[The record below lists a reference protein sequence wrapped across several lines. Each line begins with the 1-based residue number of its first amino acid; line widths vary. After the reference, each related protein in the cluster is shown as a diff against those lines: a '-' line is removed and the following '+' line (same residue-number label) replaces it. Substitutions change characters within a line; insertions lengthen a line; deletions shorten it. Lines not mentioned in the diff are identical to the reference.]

1 MKLSSIFLET
11 FVDVSMARYK
21 SRFLLI
27 VFMGFLLLT
36 IASCGTSK
44 KTGRNV
50 DYHILARAAIKL
62 DFDIDEDDDW
72 PLMIEASTWIGTPYK
87 YGGED
92 RYGIDCSGL
101 TRTIYRQVYKT
112 ELHRNSY
119 EQYKKDVKKVSKNN
133 LVSGDLVF
141 FSAGKKGKVSH
152 VGIYLKDGKFIHA
165 SSSRGVVV
173 SDLNQN
179 FYKNNFISGGK
190 VK

>member
-1 MKLSSIFLET
+1 MKLSSIFLGI
-11 FVDVSMARYK
+11 FVDVDMVRFK

-44 KTGRNV
+44 KAGRNV
-50 DYHILARAAIKL
+50 DYHVLARAAIKL

-141 FSAGKKGKVSH
+141 FSTGKKRKVSH

>member
-1 MKLSSIFLET
+1 
-11 FVDVSMARYK
+11 MARYK

-50 DYHILARAAIKL
+50 DYHVLARAAIKL

-112 ELHRNSY
+112 ELHRSSY

-133 LVSGDLVF
+133 LMSGDLVF
-141 FSAGKKGKVSH
+141 FSTGKKGKVSH

>member
-1 MKLSSIFLET
+1 
-11 FVDVSMARYK
+11 MAHYK

-27 VFMGFLLLT
+27 VFMGSLLLT

-50 DYHILARAAIKL
+50 DYHVLARAAIKL

-133 LVSGDLVF
+133 LMSGDLVF
-141 FSAGKKGKVSH
+141 FSTGKKGKVSH